1 QTKPDEI
8 NSDKAKRR
16 RMKTTAHNGLGWLHS
31 TTTCE
36 SEKKSCLPFLSL
48 NQLRFLFVL
57 VPFTAKPSSASTTG
71 AAVRKGSSSAVA
83 YFLEVYKVFAFLNE
97 LGNG

>member
-8 NSDKAKRR
+8 NSDKAKRH

-36 SEKKSCLPFLSL
+36 SEKKS
-48 NQLRFLFVL
+48 FLFVL

>member
-1 QTKPDEI
+1 
-8 NSDKAKRR
+8 
-16 RMKTTAHNGLGWLHS
+16 MKTTAHNGLGWLHL

-36 SEKKSCLPFLSL
+36 SET
-48 NQLRFLFVL
+48 FLFVL